1 MVATAIIWVAVVIGL
16 TVATTYVE
24 SFRICSTSSVV
35 RPATSATE
43 RSSTSGSDP
52 TGPSGTIAEK
62 ETTSQPATEVTTVCG
77 GPSPMHVALL
87 LLPVVLIFVLVL
99 TSLDVLGIKLAF
111 REVERKVEG
120 QKEAVE
126 HVAREVTLIRQS
138 QTMSLTINH
147 YLAAAA
153 QVAVEG
159 DAEVP
164 EASITLEEVE
174 G

>member
-1 MVATAIIWVAVVIGL
+1 
-16 TVATTYVE
+16 
-24 SFRICSTSSVV
+24 
-35 RPATSATE
+35 
-43 RSSTSGSDP
+43 
-52 TGPSGTIAEK
+52 
-62 ETTSQPATEVTTVCG
+62 
-77 GPSPMHVALL
+77 MHVALL